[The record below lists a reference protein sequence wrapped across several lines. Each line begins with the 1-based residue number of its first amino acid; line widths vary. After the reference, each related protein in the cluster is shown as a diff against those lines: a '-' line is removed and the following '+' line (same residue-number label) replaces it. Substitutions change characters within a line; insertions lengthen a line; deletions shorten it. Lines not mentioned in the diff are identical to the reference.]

1 MAKTLHAEADL
12 LHGPVLQNMLRFAL
26 PILAGTLL
34 QQLYS
39 MVDAVVVGQFV
50 GKTALAAVGGSAVA
64 IINLLLNF
72 FVGLCSGAAIVV
84 AQDVYKRQAP
94 SAPGPQPFQLHIA
107 DRRAEQQR
115 IQSCQHERDHA
126 RTPGRD
132 VLALP
137 CSKCRKRQQD
147 QPDGNRILRLRERAV
162 RALRQPRQR
171 E

>member
-1 MAKTLHAEADL
+1 MPLCAARFLFRAEVPRGAW
-12 LHGPVLQNMLRFAL
+12 
-26 PILAGTLL
+26 
-34 QQLYS
+34 QQQ
-39 MVDAVVVGQFV
+39 ARR
-50 GKTALAAVGGSAVA
+50 
-64 IINLLLNF
+64 
-72 FVGLCSGAAIVV
+72 
-84 AQDVYKRQAP
+84 RQHRSAP